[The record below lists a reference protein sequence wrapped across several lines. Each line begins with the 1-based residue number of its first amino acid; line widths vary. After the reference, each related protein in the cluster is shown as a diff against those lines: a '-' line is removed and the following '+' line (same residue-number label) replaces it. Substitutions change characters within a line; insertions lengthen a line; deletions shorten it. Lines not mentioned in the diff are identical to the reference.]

1 MVIYSDVISKP
12 RFTKVFQTLIEIL
25 TKSEST
31 CHFLLIR
38 IENVNCCFGRGAVL
52 NQQCYH

>member
-38 IENVNCCFGRGAVL
+38 IDGKCEL
-52 NQQCYH
+52 LLW